1 MWLLDHNL
9 PKQLAGSLK
18 SLGIE
23 CDTAANRGWNDLGNG
38 ELLSAASRADFTCIL
53 TRDVLFAESA
63 SKAMD
68 RFPRSST
75 IPVRPVSP
83 TGRTSVR
90 ALLAVGKPKPEPQAN
105 EDGRAV
111 TVTIPHL
118 GNPAGVVF

>member
-9 PKQLAGSLK
+9 PKQLARSLK

-63 SKAMD
+63 SKAMN
-68 RFPRSST
+68 RFRGREYAAQFRKHWSH
-75 IPVRPVSP
+75 SP
-83 TGRTSVR
+83 II
-90 ALLAVGKPKPEPQAN
+90 PEPY
-105 EDGRAV
+105 GMIRW
-111 TVTIPHL
+111 PS
-118 GNPAGVVF
+118 

>member
-9 PKQLAGSLK
+9 SKQLAGSLK

-23 CDTAANRGWNDLGNG
+23 CDTAAHRGWNNLGNG

-68 RFPRSST
+68 RLRGHEYATQFLKDWSRSP
-75 IPVRPVSP
+75 II
-83 TGRTSVR
+83 
-90 ALLAVGKPKPEPQAN
+90 PEPY
-105 EDGRAV
+105 GMIRW
-111 TVTIPHL
+111 PS
-118 GNPAGVVF
+118 